1 MERQSRASVI
11 TLLADHNIEG
21 QALLLWGTLG
31 ATGWLELVPLQLA
44 RFAEVGLSYD
54 SSDRTVWRFAQ
65 ENRMLLLTDN
75 RNMIGPDSL
84 ERTIRNEN
92 RADSLPVITLSRA
105 DRVVEQAYRERCVMR
120 VLDIILELH
129 NYLGTGRIFI
139 P

>member
-1 MERQSRASVI
+1 MGDSGS
-11 TLLADHNIEG
+11 G
-21 QALLLWGTLG
+21 
-31 ATGWLELVPLQLA
+31 GWLELVPLQLA

-84 ERTIRNEN
+84 ERTIRNKN

-105 DRVVEQAYRERCVMR
+105 GRVVEQAYRERCVMR
-120 VLDIILELH
+120 VLDIILELD

>member
-31 ATGWLELVPLQLA
+31 AAGWLELVPLQLA

-54 SSDRTVWRFAQ
+54 SPDRTVWRFAQ

-75 RNMIGPDSL
+75 RNMTGSDSL

-105 DRVVEQAYRERCVMR
+105 GRVVEQAYRERCAMR
-120 VLDIILELH
+120 VLDIILELD

>member
-31 ATGWLELVPLQLA
+31 AAGWLELVPLRFA

-84 ERTIRNEN
+84 EQTIRNEN
-92 RADSLPVITLSRA
+92 RGDSLPVITLSRA
-105 DRVVEQAYRERCVMR
+105 NRMVEQVYRERCAMR
-120 VLDIILELH
+120 VLDIILELD
-129 NYLGTGRIFI
+129 NYLGTGRVFI

>member
-31 ATGWLELVPLQLA
+31 AAGWLELVPLRFA

-54 SSDRTVWRFAQ
+54 RSDRTVWRFAQ

-84 ERTIRNEN
+84 EQTIRNEN
-92 RADSLPVITLSRA
+92 RGTHSPSLL
-105 DRVVEQAYRERCVMR
+105 
-120 VLDIILELH
+120 
-129 NYLGTGRIFI
+129 
-139 P
+139 

>member
-31 ATGWLELVPLQLA
+31 AAGWLELVPLRFA

-84 ERTIRNEN
+84 EQTIRNEN
-92 RADSLPVITLSRA
+92 RGDSLPVITLSRA
-105 DRVVEQAYRERCVMR
+105 NRMVEQVYRERCAMR
-120 VLDIILELH
+120 VLDIILELD
-129 NYLGTGRIFI
+129 N
-139 P
+139 